1 MSANSSSSHTV
12 SPEPVAKTRQV
23 SKWWLVIALPVWVFV
38 SFIFAQVVVVAIIS
52 GLRAVGVSLTG
63 INTSILETIAAA
75 CVYLLT
81 FGIIVSVPWLIRR
94 YQTTRADL
102 GLTRLPSWMDI
113 GLAPAGFV
121 VYLLAS
127 GLLMYALTKLISG
140 FNAAEPQEI
149 GFQDLSQGYE
159 YVLAFVTLVIIA
171 PVAEEA
177 IFRGYLYGKLRK
189 SVSIWLSILV
199 TSILFGLLHMK
210 WDSGLLAG
218 INVGIDVFVL
228 SIIMCSLRE
237 VTGSIWAGILLHM
250 LKNGLAFYL
259 LFINTALLSTIGG

>member
-1 MSANSSSSHTV
+1 MLANSSSNQSVDPASVATKRRV
-12 SPEPVAKTRQV
+12 SR
-23 SKWWLVIALPVWVFV
+23 WRLIIALPLWVFI
-38 SFIFAQVVVVAIIS
+38 SFIFAQVVIVAIIS
-52 GLRAVGVSLTG
+52 GLRGVGVTFAG
-63 INTSILETIAAA
+63 INNAVLETIAAA

-81 FGIIVSVPWLIRR
+81 FGIIVSVPWLVVR
-94 YQTTRADL
+94 YRTTREDV

-121 VYLLAS
+121 IYLLTS
-127 GLLMYALTKLISG
+127 GLLMYVFTKLIPG
-140 FNAAEPQEI
+140 FNAAEPQSV
-149 GFQDLSQGYE
+149 GFQNLSQGYE
-159 YVLAFVTLVIIA
+159 YVLAFMTLVVVA

-189 SVSIWLSILV
+189 SVSIWLSVLV
-199 TSILFGLLHMK
+199 TSILFGLLHMR
-210 WDSGLLAG
+210 WDGGLLVG
-218 INVGIDVFVL
+218 INVGIDVFAL